1 MRRKL
6 FIIALLFLLIR
17 GFTVIAYKDTYH
29 YYGMV
34 SNQFAIAEAA
44 YNGHWFSQ
52 DKQLGKAVSLEANR
66 TNRYIPIEE
75 WKNYKGSGVY
85 TTFPAQ
91 DLPGFGYLIAFT
103 SKCFSSELT
112 SRYAFAVQ
120 IIVEMASVLLFVCCV
135 RAVFSD
141 KIAFMSGLIYIFAY
155 PFIWPIASQP
165 MRDVFVLGVYSFYIA
180 AIFIFFRWDGVLPFL
195 AATSL
200 VVLSSLLLWV
210 RPSGYYFFFMLP
222 LLIFFRKGKDIKSRV
237 AFFLVAVSVPLFVF
251 GHQFRHFNIRHYG
264 VADTDMLGRA
274 LWEGMGIV
282 EDNPYGFALD
292 DATLVPWVK
301 SYYNKDVEYSSPA
314 MNKFLGDYAREV
326 TRKDPLFYIKTV
338 LARCAA
344 ILKGSLNIPP
354 PRVLSVVEPDSPI
367 TKYMRQYPAS
377 FTYLAFSK
385 IAGIV
390 FFYSG
395 SIIAGMMLLRL
406 RNIRLELLLLLSP
419 FVYTLATQVPLHFEP
434 RYLATG
440 AWVLVLPFAWFIDE
454 AVKKRNPKCAE

>member
-1 MRRKL
+1 MGKKL
-6 FIIALLFLLIR
+6 FIIVLLFLLVR
-17 GFTVIAYKDTYH
+17 GLTVIAYKDTYF

-52 DKQLGKAVSLEANR
+52 DKQLVKAVSSEAYR

-103 SKCFSSELT
+103 SKYISSELT

-210 RPSGYYFFFMLP
+210 RPSGYYFFFTVPFLV
-222 LLIFFRKGKDIKSRV
+222 LFRKGKSIRSRV
-237 AFFLVAVSVPLFVF
+237 AFFLVSISVPLFIF
-251 GHQFRHFNIRHYG
+251 GYQFKHFNIRHYG

-301 SYYNKDVEYSSPA
+301 SYYNKDVEYSSPG

-326 TRKDPLFYIKTV
+326 IRKDPLFYMKTV
-338 LARCAA
+338 LVRCVT
-344 ILKGSLNIPP
+344 ILKGPLNVCPASVFSL
-354 PRVLSVVEPDSPI
+354 VEPNSPI
-367 TKYMRQYPAS
+367 KEYIRRHPAS
-377 FTYLAFSK
+377 FTYFAFFK

-395 SIIAGMMLLRL
+395 SIIAIMMLLRL
-406 RNIRLELLLLLSP
+406 GNIRLELLLLLSP
-419 FVYTLATQVPLHFEP
+419 FFYTLATQIPLHFES

-440 AWVLVLPFAWFIDE
+440 AWVLVLPIAWFIEE
-454 AVKKRNPKCAE
+454 AVRKKVS